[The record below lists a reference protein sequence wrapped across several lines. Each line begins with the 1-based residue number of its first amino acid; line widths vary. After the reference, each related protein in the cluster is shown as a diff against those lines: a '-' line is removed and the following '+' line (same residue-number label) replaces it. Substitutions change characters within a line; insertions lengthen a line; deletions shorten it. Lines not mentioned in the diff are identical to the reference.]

1 MSLSRQHLQHVLRS
15 LLGGAAVYALL
26 LQIMLAALA
35 GAPAGL
41 DVASALCASDHAIS
55 AEQPDQPSAPI
66 HHDCMRKRCA
76 LCVWQRRLLMRNLIR
91 AAKHARSGSP
101 FLHAAHPCLLDRSS
115 TQSRQIRGS
124 FHV

>member
-66 HHDCMRKRCA
+66 HHDCFCPGLCHANFTAPHAQAMRVVRVA
-76 LCVWQRRLLMRNLIR
+76 TPIAYAQ
-91 AAKHARSGSP
+91 
-101 FLHAAHPCLLDRSS
+101 FD
-115 TQSRQIRGS
+115 QSREARALRLAFSARGPPLS
-124 FHV
+124 A